1 MVLHLEQIHG
11 HLISFE
17 CALCAGGTTLRTTGT
32 KTEEVKPTST
42 AGETAAKPAEPMQ
55 TSSDDCKPFVWLFWV
70 ALSFL
75 LPSLLTRC
83 LSLFPPYTPVLFPLG
98 R

>member
-1 MVLHLEQIHG
+1 MPLHLEQIHG

-17 CALCAGGTTLRTTGT
+17 CAFCAGGTTLRTTGT

-55 TSSDDCKPFVWLFWV
+55 TSSDDCKPFRLVVLGCP
-70 ALSFL
+70 LI
-75 LPSLLTRC
+75 SLAVS